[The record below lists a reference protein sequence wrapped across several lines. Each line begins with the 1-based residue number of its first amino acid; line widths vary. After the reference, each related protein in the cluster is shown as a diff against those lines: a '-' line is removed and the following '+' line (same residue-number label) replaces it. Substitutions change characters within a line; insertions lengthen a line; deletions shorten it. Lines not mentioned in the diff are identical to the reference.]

1 MNKFLN
7 YLLFLS
13 ISLCFLPF
21 STAQIE
27 EQSRVM
33 SMGSKNAAVGQLD
46 EASKKFTED
55 FYKSFMRDYGK
66 RTKKDRK
73 TNEWVTEEARIVSIG
88 GANDMTVYMKSE
100 EYAEGT
106 EVALWIDMGGAFVN
120 SEEYPDQFNETVL
133 FLENMLHQARV
144 EFIEEELKAEEKL
157 LKKVESDLET
167 LRKNNK
173 KYHTDIEKARDLI
186 AKREAEIIQNEA
198 DQEKSMNEI
207 AIQKDK
213 VTEVKD
219 KLETARNDL

>member
-1 MNKFLN
+1 MSL
-7 YLLFLS
+7 
-13 ISLCFLPF
+13 SLCFLPF
-21 STAQIE
+21 SNAQIE

-33 SMGSKNAAVGQLD
+33 SMGAKNAVVGQLD

-55 FYKSFMRDYGK
+55 FYKNFMRDYGK

-73 TNEWVTEEARIVSIG
+73 TNEWITDEARIVSIG

-100 EYAEGT
+100 EFAEGT

-120 SEEYPDQFNETVL
+120 SEEYPDQYNETVL
-133 FLENMLHQARV
+133 FLENLLHQAKINL
-144 EFIEEELKAEEKL
+144 IEEDLKSEEKL
-157 LKKVESDLET
+157 LKKVESDLES
-167 LRKNNK
+167 LQRNNK

-198 DQEKSMNEI
+198 DQEKTMNEI
-207 AIQKDK
+207 VVQTEK

-219 KLETARNDL
+219 KLEAARNDL